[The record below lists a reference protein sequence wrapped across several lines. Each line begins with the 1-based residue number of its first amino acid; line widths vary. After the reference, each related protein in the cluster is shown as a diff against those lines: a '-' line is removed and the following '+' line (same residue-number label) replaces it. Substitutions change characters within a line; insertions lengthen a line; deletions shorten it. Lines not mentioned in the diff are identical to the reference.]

1 MSLATPR
8 VHLSTLYPAL
18 PAHSAP
24 SLTLHLPHCPFT
36 AAALILVSPSV
47 SHHSLLPQS
56 PSAPLSL
63 VSYPFLLSQTA
74 HSSWDLPTSIL
85 PSYPGH
91 TTTSWIQSFSHQCF
105 DIIPK
110 DIMGQIPGTQVHS
123 PWVLGIEL
131 WVRGTS
137 KKKKN
142 SINVTHSPSPVSM
155 STSVSSQPSLSL
167 HTMLLIRSHFQLRR
181 VTALNSEDVAS

>member
-8 VHLSTLYPAL
+8 VHLSTLHPAL

-137 KKKKN
+137 KKKKKQYQCHSLPFTCLDEHQCLLAALTQLTHHAPHQKPFPVTESN
-142 SINVTHSPSPVSM
+142 S
-155 STSVSSQPSLSL
+155 
-167 HTMLLIRSHFQLRR
+167 
-181 VTALNSEDVAS
+181 SEQ